1 MSLNKQFLKSR
12 PVCKVKFQLAK
23 NEVNGCDEV
32 FVVGDFNSWDEKACP
47 MKKGKDGSFT
57 VLVELEA
64 GKDYRFR
71 YHCGGQWYNDADAD
85 RFEFCPFAMA
95 DNSVISL

>member
-12 PVCKVKFQLAK
+12 PVCKVKFSLNKDEA
-23 NEVNGCDEV
+23 NGCNEL
-32 FVVGDFNSWDEKACP
+32 FVVGDFNGWNENACP
-47 MKKGKDGSFT
+47 MKKNKDGSFSA
-57 VLVELEA
+57 LVELET

-71 YHCGGQWYNDADAD
+71 YLSKGQWYNDAEAD
-85 RFEFCPFAMA
+85 RYEYCSFAMA